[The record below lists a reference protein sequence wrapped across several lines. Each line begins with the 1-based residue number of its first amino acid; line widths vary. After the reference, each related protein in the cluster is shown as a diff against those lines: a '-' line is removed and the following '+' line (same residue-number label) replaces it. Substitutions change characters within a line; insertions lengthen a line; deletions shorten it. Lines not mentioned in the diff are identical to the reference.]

1 MQLKKVSVV
10 IPAYNEEAGI
20 KKTLIELCREIPENY
35 TIIVVDDGSTD
46 GTSDEVES
54 INDARIRLIHHQYN
68 RGYGSAI
75 KTACRQAEG
84 DILVW
89 YDADGQH
96 RPCDLI
102 GVVNKLI
109 DNNLDYVIGVR
120 TSESHVED
128 NRRFGK
134 KVLSWIANKLA
145 REPMEDVNSGMR
157 AFKKEV
163 LLRHISLLPARF
175 GASTVTS
182 FLMQEMDYMGECY
195 PITVRKREGTSTV
208 KPIKDG
214 LSTLKLIM
222 NIILLFRAKEVLSM
236 VSIDFI
242 IIGFAYGVFR
252 AVTENL
258 GFPVLSAIIII
269 SGIQIYFL
277 GIISAQI
284 SALRL
289 ERHDIS

>member
-1 MQLKKVSVV
+1 
-10 IPAYNEEAGI
+10 
-20 KKTLIELCREIPENY
+20 
-35 TIIVVDDGSTD
+35 
-46 GTSDEVES
+46 
-54 INDARIRLIHHQYN
+54 
-68 RGYGSAI
+68 
-75 KTACRQAEG
+75 
-84 DILVW
+84 
-89 YDADGQH
+89 
-96 RPCDLI
+96 
-102 GVVNKLI
+102 
-109 DNNLDYVIGVR
+109 
-120 TSESHVED
+120 
-128 NRRFGK
+128 
-134 KVLSWIANKLA
+134 
-145 REPMEDVNSGMR
+145 MEDVNSGMR

-242 IIGFAYGVFR
+242 IIGFAYGIFR